1 MPGFRSLMIGP
12 GLEIFDF
19 EVLSAICETG
29 SFRKAASRLGV
40 GQSAVSRRVMKI
52 EEFLGVSIFERH
64 RGGARMT
71 AAGASFIVEARHIS
85 SGLVEMIEAARS
97 AGRGEK
103 GRLRVGII
111 ASLSRGVIR
120 AVIERFRRDHPNI
133 LLSLIEADRGELFT
147 LLSHREMDVVIAAG
161 MPQSEYGD
169 GMLLHREPIY
179 LAVSDDH
186 PFARCKQISWSDLS
200 DSNFIASSMG
210 PGPEIHDYITRSMTD
225 LGRMISVTRC
235 RLGREG
241 IMNLVGLGFGVSLV
255 ADHWRGVSYPNV
267 SFVRAGEDN
276 EQLPFSVTW
285 KPENDNPALRRFLSV
300 ARSYAQHSCVVSA
313 S

>member
-1 MPGFRSLMIGP
+1 MIGP

-19 EVLSAICETG
+19 EILLAIGETG
-29 SFRKAASRLGV
+29 SFRKAAFCLGL

-71 AAGASFIVEARHIS
+71 AAGASFILNARQIS
-85 SGLVEMIEAARS
+85 LGLVEVIETARS
-97 AGRGEK
+97 AGRGEE

-120 AVIERFRRDHPNI
+120 TVIENFRVRHPNI
-133 LLSLIEADRGELFT
+133 VLSISEADRSELFT
-147 LLSHREMDVVIAAG
+147 LLSHREIDAVIAAG
-161 MPQSEYGD
+161 APQSEFGD
-169 GMLLHREPIY
+169 SMLLHREPIF

-186 PFARCKQISWSDLS
+186 PLAECERISWNDVSDPT
-200 DSNFIASSMG
+200 FIVSSME

-225 LGRMISVTRC
+225 LGRKISVDRY
-235 RLGREG
+235 RVGREG

-255 ADHWRGVSYPNV
+255 VDHWCGVSYPNV
-267 SFVRAGEDN
+267 SFIRIGEEN
-276 EQLPFSVTW
+276 EQLPFSLTW
-285 KPENDNPALRRFLSV
+285 KPENDNPALRRFLSL
-300 ARSYAQHSCVVSA
+300 ARCHAQRSCAASA
-313 S
+313 L